1 MRTRRDNE
9 RIPVVHTR
17 DKRKRKRNEN
27 TTVVPYVEREEA
39 IGQLEVYQT
48 ISESSALWLNAN
60 RGSILNNRR
69 RSASRRRR
77 DAEACSYNVTWRSLT
92 ILSKNTFKIT
102 SYERYRILAIKTDS
116 VILALNSS
124 HFVCTSS
131 LFRDDYILRFSP
143 HSSSRDRYE
152 TFAIYHLNWK
162 AWRYEP
168 MMYQKYTRCN
178 SSVTA
183 TLSLTI

>member
-17 DKRKRKRNEN
+17 EKRKRKRNEN

-69 RSASRRRR
+69 RSASRRRLRRRAPTMSR
-77 DAEACSYNVTWRSLT
+77 DVHW
-92 ILSKNTFKIT
+92 LSSPKIHSRLT

-131 LFRDDYILRFSP
+131 LFRNDYILRFSP

-168 MMYQKYTRCN
+168 MMYKKYTRCN